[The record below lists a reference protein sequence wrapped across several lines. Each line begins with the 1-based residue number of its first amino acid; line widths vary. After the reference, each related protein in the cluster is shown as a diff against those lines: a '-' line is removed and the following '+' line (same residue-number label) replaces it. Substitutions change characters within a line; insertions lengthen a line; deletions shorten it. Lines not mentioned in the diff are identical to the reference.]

1 MWHLGWLA
9 TASVCEVESSGENWI
24 RWPGEIPSS
33 SELDVHTNY
42 RVGALEGSW
51 VLIRGNPLLIAEEW
65 EGRVLAWGHTGADPD
80 ERTGLLFPNPVL
92 HPWFRW
98 GKTALWEVTPQPGGR
113 ERLGRR
119 PSVLAATRLPGAVT
133 LRSGQFTFGCF
144 QSIKAPCLEMRVLAD
159 LTPSVEFK
167 GLCNSLV
174 WNRVWAW
181 LRKTLEP
188 ISARSSC
195 SA

>member
-1 MWHLGWLA
+1 MPGVAQGLTLTRGWVSYSQIQSLA
-9 TASVCEVESSGENWI
+9 PDSDGE
-24 RWPGEIPSS
+24 RQPS
-33 SELDVHTNY
+33 
-42 RVGALEGSW
+42 
-51 VLIRGNPLLIAEEW
+51 
-65 EGRVLAWGHTGADPD
+65 
-80 ERTGLLFPNPVL
+80 
-92 HPWFRW
+92 
-98 GKTALWEVTPQPGGR
+98 KTAQREVTPQLGGR
-113 ERLGRR
+113 ERLGQR
-119 PSVLAATRLPGAVT
+119 PSVMAAMRLPGAVT

-195 SA
+195 SALRRGKQPPFPLSTADSPET